1 MPFLFQD
8 PMPKNG
14 EVGEQTIA
22 SLRSLT
28 PAGRKRFRLR
38 QMNTLHCVEAVG
50 NLYPLGG
57 GQCHYCAEL
66 AFLRFFDMVSK
77 FTDLNWLHFFVQAFR
92 GLIHPLIG
100 LCVGN
105 KKQKGYTVCNPLI
118 IK

>member
-28 PAGRKRFRLR
+28 PAGSKRFRLR

-57 GQCHYCAEL
+57 GQCHRWRQVAL
-66 AFLRFFDMVSK
+66 MGRTTKL
-77 FTDLNWLHFFVQAFR
+77 
-92 GLIHPLIG
+92 
-100 LCVGN
+100 
-105 KKQKGYTVCNPLI
+105 
-118 IK
+118 